1 MADRKFSRVDVTN
14 ILNFVEG
21 TKKAVTAAKQDL
33 QIEAAKAGAEKMKE
47 FINERGTGK
56 DPWGYERESDGVFIR
71 TPMRAKESPRIGS
84 LRSGS
89 TGGRVNTGNMR
100 DSVDFRFESGPER
113 TISSFGWIN
122 SKVGRGEDGE
132 YFLAQEYGFQAGG
145 FRAPQNV
152 VGMFALRDAR
162 LYVSQQ
168 LLPRLAKKYAKRIA
182 RGNY

>member
-47 FINERGTGK
+47 IISQSGTGNTWSSPK
-56 DPWGYERESDGVFIR
+56 
-71 TPMRAKESPRIGS
+71 RAKESPRGGGPIGS
-84 LRSGS
+84 YRTGS
-89 TGGRVNTGNMR
+89 NPGRVNTGKMR
-100 DSVDFRFESGPER
+100 DSVAFRFESGPER

-122 SKVGRGEDGE
+122 SSVGRGEDGE
-132 YFLAQEYGFQAGG
+132 YFLAQDLGFTAGG
-145 FRAPQNV
+145 FRKDIEV
-152 VGMFALRDAR
+152 TGMFALRDAR
-162 LYVSQQ
+162 LYVAEQ
-168 LLPRLAKKYAKRIA
+168 LLPRLATKYAKRIA